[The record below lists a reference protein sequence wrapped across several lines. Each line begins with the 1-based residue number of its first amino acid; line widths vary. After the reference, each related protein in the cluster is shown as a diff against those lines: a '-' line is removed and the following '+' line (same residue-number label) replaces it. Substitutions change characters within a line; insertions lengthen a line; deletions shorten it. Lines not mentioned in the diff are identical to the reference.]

1 MICDQFNPFPTL
13 VTHPSEVT
21 SHFGAVPVGV
31 PPRARLALGSGKRLI
46 CNSLSEVL
54 VLEIYC
60 YLIPIFRCTKES
72 SVILRCAVPV
82 AWLVPASQGLVLCVS
97 ALGRGAARGLHVCSG
112 GLLRDEWAG
121 EACGSCH
128 PTLCGSYDP

>member
-97 ALGRGAARGLHVCSG
+97 GNAQLHIFMFSTRG
-112 GLLRDEWAG
+112 
-121 EACGSCH
+121 
-128 PTLCGSYDP
+128 